1 MILALQCNA
10 LESYFRIM
18 NYALCIMLS
27 GCFVVWL
34 IARSHN
40 CVSAIF
46 HFSLFIF
53 HFSLKKCNFHSSF
66 NIFFI

>member
-27 GCFVVWL
+27 GCLVAFL
-34 IARSHN
+34 IARSPN

-46 HFSLFIF
+46 HFSLFTL
-53 HFSLKKCNFHSSF
+53 HFSLFTKEV
-66 NIFFI
+66 